1 MTSAQPLNRRTAI
14 VTGGARGIGR
24 AIALEL
30 GRQGASVAVCYRSES
45 GQGQDIVS
53 ALTELGTAGFAAP
66 CDVSDAAQVKTFVEK
81 TEAALGP
88 VDILVNNAGVA
99 RDQHFVFVDDASWN
113 EMIGVNLTGAFL
125 CARSVIRGMM
135 LRRWGRIINIA
146 SASAYVGQPGQAGY
160 SASKAGLLGLTRTLA
175 REAAPHGVLVN
186 AVSPGFIESDMTT
199 DLTPGVRKAILER
212 IALHRPGRPEDVA
225 AMVAFLASDLAGYVT
240 GQVINVDGGL
250 L

>member
-1 MTSAQPLNRRTAI
+1 LLPIRKRSRTGHRLRPDG
-14 VTGGARGIGR
+14 VR
-24 AIALEL
+24 
-30 GRQGASVAVCYRSES
+30 
-45 GQGQDIVS
+45 D
-53 ALTELGTAGFAAP
+53 AGFAAP

-199 DLTPGVRKAILER
+199 DLTAGVRKAILER

-225 AMVAFLASDLAGYVT
+225 SMVAFLASDLAGYVT

>member
-1 MTSAQPLNRRTAI
+1 M
-14 VTGGARGIGR
+14 
-24 AIALEL
+24 
-30 GRQGASVAVCYRSES
+30 
-45 GQGQDIVS
+45 
-53 ALTELGTAGFAAP
+53 
-66 CDVSDAAQVKTFVEK
+66 
-81 TEAALGP
+81 
-88 VDILVNNAGVA
+88 
-99 RDQHFVFVDDASWN
+99 FVDDESWN
-113 EMIGVNLTGAFL
+113 EVIGVNLTGAFL

-199 DLTPGVRKAILER
+199 ELTPGVRKAILER